1 MYQNTYASY
10 GDITPVS
17 DSFRIFLIFYML
29 SATVMVA
36 ISLNEALDLYLNDI
50 MAERIIKTIIE
61 SCTYVHK
68 ADIDRTGII
77 TEAE

>member
-1 MYQNTYASY
+1 
-10 GDITPVS
+10 
-17 DSFRIFLIFYML
+17 ML
-29 SATVMVA
+29 TATVVVG

-50 MAERIIKTIIE
+50 MAEKIISIIVE
-61 SCTYVHK
+61 SSTFVHK